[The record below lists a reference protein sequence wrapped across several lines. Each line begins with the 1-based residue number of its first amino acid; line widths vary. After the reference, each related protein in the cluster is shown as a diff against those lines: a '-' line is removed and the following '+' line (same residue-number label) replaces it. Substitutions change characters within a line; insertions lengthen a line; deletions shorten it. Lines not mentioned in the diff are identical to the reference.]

1 MPKRATWQ
9 THACTVR
16 RTHILTTLE
25 DKNCPSMSCNE
36 TGSGEE
42 RERGETKKEFVN
54 GNRHFP
60 AVFHTN
66 GWLAVVC
73 FRKAQ
78 KNHFPPDLAAMIP
91 CWAWSGL
98 RVDFH
103 FMGPLQ
109 YIVCPVTIIMEA
121 PIAVASA
128 LTRNPAPHKGRKN
141 HFGLLCTNPDQS
153 I

>member
-42 RERGETKKEFVN
+42 RERRNKKRIRKRKQTLPCRLPYQWLV
-54 GNRHFP
+54 GSGLLSQSSKKPLP
-60 AVFHTN
+60 A
-66 GWLAVVC
+66 G
-73 FRKAQ
+73 
-78 KNHFPPDLAAMIP
+78 P
-91 CWAWSGL
+91 CRNDTLLAWSGL